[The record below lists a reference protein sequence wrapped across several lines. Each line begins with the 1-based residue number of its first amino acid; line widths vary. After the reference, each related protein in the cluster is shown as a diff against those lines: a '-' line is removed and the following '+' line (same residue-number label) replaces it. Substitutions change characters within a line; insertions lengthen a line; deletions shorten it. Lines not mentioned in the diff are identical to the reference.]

1 MIINSANIKMW
12 SKIGPRGMFGLTLHS
27 LAENNK
33 DILVLTADL
42 GQTSG
47 LERFKTTYPERFIN
61 TGIAEQNMMGMAAGL
76 TKEGYNVFCST
87 FATFASMRSFEM
99 AKLNMGYM
107 NFNIKL
113 VGLASGFAMG
123 LFGNT
128 HYSTEDI
135 ALMRTIPNLC
145 ILSPA
150 DCTEVVKAVSQAATY
165 NGPVYIR
172 LTGTANCPI
181 VYSDDYNFEIGKAIT
196 LQKGSDIAI
205 FATGSMVYQ
214 SLEAAKIL
222 SLNNI
227 SAAVIN
233 MHTLKPLDTQIITQH
248 KNKKLIVTVEEHS
261 IIGGLGG
268 AISEFISK
276 DNYPKHLTIGAGD
289 NFNKA
294 GSYKYMLEQNGL
306 TAQQIANKIIN
317 AS

>member
-27 LAENNK
+27 LAETNK

-123 LFGNT
+123 FFGNT

-150 DCTEVVKAVSQAATY
+150 DCTEVVKVVSQAATH
-165 NGPVYIR
+165 NGPIYIR

-181 VYSDDYNFEIGKAIT
+181 VYPDDYNFEIGKAIT
-196 LQKGSDIAI
+196 LKEGSDIAI

-222 SLNNI
+222 NANNI

-233 MHTLKPLDTQIITQH
+233 MHTLKPLDTKIITQH

-261 IIGGLGG
+261 IIGGLGC

-276 DNYPKHLTIGAGD
+276 DSYPKHLTIGSD
-289 NFNKA
+289 DSFKKA